1 MAVYCTQTLAGIGR
15 DCKSN
20 KGGIREV
27 FICNYKEG
35 IFQSAS
41 GTVTGITSGVTFY
54 PYVFNKN
61 TGYFTSTLNVSAE
74 NGINFVSSE
83 INLVFARMEAV
94 KRAEIAALSLGDFA
108 MVIKDANNIYWAF
121 GAEEPIRATA
131 GSGQTGTV
139 RSTDANQYSITFT
152 DESDSYPMTLSEEA
166 VEALRAAVEDSTSM
180 GG

>member
-1 MAVYCTQTLAGIGR
+1 MAVYCTQTLAGIGK
-15 DCKSN
+15 DCSAN
-20 KGGIREV
+20 KGGIREA

-74 NGINFVSSE
+74 NGINYVSSE
-83 INLVFARMEAV
+83 INLVFARMESV
-94 KRAEIAALSLGDFA
+94 KRAEIAALSLGDLA

-121 GAEEPIRATA
+121 GAEEAIRATA
-131 GSGQTGTV
+131 GSGQTGTA
-139 RSTDANQYSITFT
+139 RTDANQYSITFT
-152 DESDSYPMTLSEEA
+152 DESDTYPMPLSEEA
-166 VEALRAAVEDSTSM
+166 VEALLAAVEDSTSI